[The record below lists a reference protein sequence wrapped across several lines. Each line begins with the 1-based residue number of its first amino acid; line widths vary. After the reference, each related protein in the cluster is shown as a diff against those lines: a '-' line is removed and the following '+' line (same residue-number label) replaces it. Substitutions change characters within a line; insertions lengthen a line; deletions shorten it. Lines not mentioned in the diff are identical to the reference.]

1 MGARRKYDIYDHGV
15 MIASGVTH
23 SVVYETTGL
32 LPGVQIASQFGKLI
46 YNRYEVT
53 LEGVKPTGKP
63 DALDPKTYS
72 ESETRSRFGTRLYEE
87 WMQLHLRY
95 GKGAGHECG

>member
-53 LEGVKPTGKP
+53 PEGEQPVAKQDTE
-63 DALDPKTYS
+63 DPKVYT
-72 ESETRSRFGTRLYEE
+72 EREARSRFGNRLYDE
-87 WMQLHLRY
+87 WMQMHLRY
-95 GKGAGHECG
+95 GKGAAHECR